1 MRQRIYGHA
10 ALQARERVAQLV
22 GHKGVAKRLDTI
34 AVAMCRGAT
43 APELADLELAAAMER
58 TGIWRLSN
66 PARLAALRADK
77 RREDRELASIRELP
91 SPDQTIDLNTA
102 SENELLG
109 LPGVGKVLAGR
120 ILHARLREVPGAG
133 TGGYQVV
140 MPPAASLEEAQATA
154 GRIGAAG
161 FDDFLVV
168 RQGEQANG
176 IALGRYRS
184 REAAERRLTQ
194 LQAAGFPAQM
204 QTVGRAGP
212 SLWWLDAGAAAGAD
226 VDALAR
232 LASSGA
238 PQPLECAALR

>member
-1 MRQRIYGHA
+1 MLIRALIVLLVVLNLGAAAWWLTRPAPTPPAEPVLPAGVARLQLVNEAPSMPTQAPVPQVRDAVPPAALAACFSLGPYTRESS
-10 ALQARERVAQLV
+10 ALQAQ
-22 GHKGVAKRLDTI
+22 
-34 AVAMCRGAT
+34 
-43 APELADLELAAAMER
+43 AA
-58 TGIWRLSN
+58 
-66 PARLAALRADK
+66 
-77 RREDRELASIRELP
+77 
-91 SPDQTIDLNTA
+91 
-102 SENELLG
+102 
-109 LPGVGKVLAGR
+109 LAGR

-204 QTVGRAGP
+204 QPVGRAGP
-212 SLWWLDAGAAAGAD
+212 SLCWLDAGAAAGAD

>member
-1 MRQRIYGHA
+1 MLIRALIVLLVVLNLGAAAWWLTRPAPTPPAEPALPAGVARLQLVNEAPSTPTQAPVPQARAAAPPAALAACFSLGPYTRESS
-10 ALQARERVAQLV
+10 ALQAQ
-22 GHKGVAKRLDTI
+22 
-34 AVAMCRGAT
+34 
-43 APELADLELAAAMER
+43 AA
-58 TGIWRLSN
+58 
-66 PARLAALRADK
+66 
-77 RREDRELASIRELP
+77 
-91 SPDQTIDLNTA
+91 
-102 SENELLG
+102 
-109 LPGVGKVLAGR
+109 LAGR

-154 GRIGAAG
+154 ARIGAAG

-212 SLWWLDAGAAAGAD
+212 GLGWLEAGAAAGAD

>member
-1 MRQRIYGHA
+1 MLIRALIVLLVVLNLGAAAWWLTRPAPTPPAEPALPAGVARLQLVNEAPSMPTQAPVPQARDAVPPAALAACFSLGPYTRESS
-10 ALQARERVAQLV
+10 ALQAQ
-22 GHKGVAKRLDTI
+22 
-34 AVAMCRGAT
+34 
-43 APELADLELAAAMER
+43 AA
-58 TGIWRLSN
+58 
-66 PARLAALRADK
+66 
-77 RREDRELASIRELP
+77 
-91 SPDQTIDLNTA
+91 
-102 SENELLG
+102 
-109 LPGVGKVLAGR
+109 LAGR
-120 ILHARLREVPGAG
+120 LLHVRLREVPGAG

-226 VDALAR
+226 LDALAR